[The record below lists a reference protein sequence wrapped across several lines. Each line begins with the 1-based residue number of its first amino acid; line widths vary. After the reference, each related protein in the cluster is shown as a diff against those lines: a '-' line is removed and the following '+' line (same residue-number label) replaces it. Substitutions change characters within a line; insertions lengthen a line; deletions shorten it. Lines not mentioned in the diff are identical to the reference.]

1 MDPAASTGKARTRI
15 RDNPR
20 REPGFFRDDESEQLT
35 AFGPLTTAQTHA
47 DGHMLRRRQLVGHA
61 EPYRAG
67 RLSPVCRPGGAQPQR
82 LRQVPWVEAAL
93 RRPAKRRRWAA
104 LTPLAVPALLAVSEQ
119 PVRWAPPAFR

>member
-35 AFGPLTTAQTHA
+35 AFGPLTTTQTHA
-47 DGHMLRRRQLVGHA
+47 NGHMLRRGQLVGHA

-67 RLSPVCRPGGAQPQR
+67 HLSPVCRPGDARPQR
-82 LRQVPWVEAAL
+82 LRQVPEVEAVLTVPTAL
-93 RRPAKRRRWAA
+93 G
-104 LTPLAVPALLAVSEQ
+104 PLAVLRPPEVSGQPAQ
-119 PVRWAPPAFR
+119 WAPPAFR